1 MSAIGQV
8 LACPRCGAMVEINA
22 PPGWKPPA
30 AAKQPA
36 KPEAAKP
43 EPAKPQSAQ
52 PPSAKPSPAKPAA
65 AKPEEHSAIPA
76 PVRPQPV
83 SAAPAETFVA
93 EPVLDDDPLVEMQRL
108 ATERERKQRKLLLV
122 GGVLAGAALVVGGI
136 WFALSKPDEIVENP
150 VPDPATAPVSPA
162 PSASSPV
169 PKPQPTPG
177 AVPSPSAAPSSSAVP
192 VAPAPTATPMS
203 SPAGTPSGTVVAR
216 VDPPM
221 PAATPSATPSA
232 TGSAVGP
239 MPPAVAA
246 PPTVAVSPAEP
257 LAPKPGFAPPS
268 PAVTALLATKA
279 PALDFAGAT
288 RRSALDIVGRLAGV
302 GVQFDWDTLAPADL
316 KPAEPVTVKLSDA
329 TYAESFAKLLE
340 PIGARLQVA
349 GDAVIVRGPVSDP
362 RAKAVEYPIDDLAGS
377 ELPTT
382 ELYAGLVQLFVEPNS
397 WDVRGGAGKLDA
409 LPGKLLVS
417 QPAGVQRQTLVWLDR
432 LRMARGKPTKGPTV
446 GPALTLNSRLAR
458 AKPTLDKP
466 VTMNFRPGVPLAE
479 ILAYLEKNCDALIT
493 LDVAALAEAGYDPNA
508 AIGISADKT
517 PLAQVL
523 TALCEPREWA
533 WRVVDERTFELTT
546 RDALRRRTYVEFY
559 DIAPLTAGIKP
570 IVLIEEI
577 KTQFADAGW
586 ADTGGEG
593 NVRFDAASNR
603 LIVLQHQDAQFR
615 IERFLAQLSE
625 ESSKPGGAAP
635 NAPPA
640 ANVPAAKPSEVVK
653 PAAPIPA
660 GTEPVSA
667 P

>member
-22 PPGWKPPA
+22 PTGWKPPTG
-30 AAKQPA
+30 AKQ
-36 KPEAAKP
+36 AAP
-43 EPAKPQSAQ
+43 PGPAKPQASQ
-52 PPSAKPSPAKPAA
+52 PQPTKPATAKPVA
-65 AKPEEHSAIPA
+65 AKPEEHPASHA
-76 PVRPQPV
+76 PVHPQPV
-83 SAAPAETFVA
+83 PAVPPGTFVA
-93 EPVLDDDPLVEMQRL
+93 EPVLDDDDPLVEMQRL
-108 ATERERKQRKLLLV
+108 AAQRERKQRKLLLV
-122 GGVLAGAALVVGGI
+122 GGALAGAALVVAGI
-136 WFALSKPDEIVENP
+136 WFALSQPAEIAENP
-150 VPDPATAPVSPA
+150 EPAPVPAPTAPVPTA
-162 PSASSPV
+162 PSASSSV
-169 PKPQPTPG
+169 PKPQPTP
-177 AVPSPSAAPSSSAVP
+177 SAAPTPSATPSAP
-192 VAPAPTATPMS
+192 VPTATPTS
-203 SPAGTPSGTVVAR
+203 TPSGTVVAR

-221 PAATPSATPSA
+221 PAATPSAT
-232 TGSAVGP
+232 GSAVGP
-239 MPPAVAA
+239 MPPAVAVQ
-246 PPTVAVSPAEP
+246 PAVPV
-257 LAPKPGFAPPS
+257 APKPGFAPPS

-316 KPAEPVTVKLSDA
+316 KPAEPVTMKLSDA

-349 GDAVIVRGPVSDP
+349 GDAVIVRGPVGDP
-362 RAKAVEYPIDDLAGS
+362 QAKAVEYPIEDLAGS
-377 ELPTT
+377 ELPVA
-382 ELYAGLVQLFVEPNS
+382 ELYAGLLQLFVEPNS
-397 WDVRGGAGKLDA
+397 WDIRGGAGKLDA

-446 GPALTLNSRLAR
+446 GPALTLNSRLAH
-458 AKPTLDKP
+458 AKPTLDKA

-479 ILAYLEKNCDALIT
+479 ILAYLEKSCDALIT

-593 NVRFDAASNR
+593 SIRFDSASNR

-640 ANVPAAKPSEVVK
+640 ANVPAAKPSEVFK
-653 PAAPIPA
+653 PAAPVPA
-660 GTEPVSA
+660 GTAPVSS